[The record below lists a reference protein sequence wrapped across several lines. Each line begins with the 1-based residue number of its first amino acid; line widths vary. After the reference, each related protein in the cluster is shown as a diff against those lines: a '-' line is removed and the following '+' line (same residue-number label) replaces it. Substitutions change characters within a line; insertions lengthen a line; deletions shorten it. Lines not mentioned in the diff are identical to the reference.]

1 VIPETC
7 LPGDGRFDGMRQQNG
22 KTAGGQSAGLPDEVV
37 MAIEVRNLT
46 KFYGKKLGCRD
57 ISFEV
62 GKGEVFGLLGPNG
75 AGKSTLVKMLV
86 GLVFPT
92 SGKARVLGKPLGDVA
107 TRKRLGYL
115 PENFKYQEW
124 MTGADLLSFHCSL
137 GGMDMK
143 KAAVKRQEVLETV
156 KLTGQEKYRVG
167 TYSKGMQQRI
177 GLACALLTDPD
188 VLFLDEPTSAMDP
201 IGRREVREI
210 ITDLKDRGK
219 TVMLNSHLL
228 SEVEMICTS
237 VAFIREGAILRYA
250 AMEEFQKPSTTVSIR
265 VKGLPEQMLAYL
277 KQLDPGLQ
285 QDGEKIRLVL
295 PGAEDIPGLAAA
307 ITNSGARLY
316 ELTPGRES
324 LESIFFNI
332 VEGGKQA
339 T

>member
-1 VIPETC
+1 MVI
-7 LPGDGRFDGMRQQNG
+7 Q
-22 KTAGGQSAGLPDEVV
+22 
-37 MAIEVRNLT
+37 VRNLT
-46 KFYGKKLGCRD
+46 KLYGKKTGCRD

-62 GKGEVFGLLGPNG
+62 KKGEVFGLLGPNG

-92 SGKARVLGKPLGDVA
+92 SGEASVLGKPLGDVA
-107 TRKRLGYL
+107 IRRHLGYL

-137 GGMDMK
+137 GKMDPK
-143 KAAVKRQEVLETV
+143 KTRYRKQEVLEIV
-156 KLTGQEKYRVG
+156 KLTGQEQYRVG

-177 GLACALLTDPD
+177 GLACALLTDPE

-228 SEVEMICTS
+228 SEVELVCTS
-237 VAFIREGAILRYA
+237 VAFIREGSILRYA
-250 AMEEFQKPSTTVSIR
+250 SMEEFQQSTTTVTLHA
-265 VKGLPEQMLAYL
+265 KGLSAEMMAWLHRVDPHLEQV
-277 KQLDPGLQ
+277 
-285 QDGEKIRLVL
+285 GEKINLVL
-295 PGAEDIPGLAAA
+295 PSVEDIPALASA
-307 ITNSGARLY
+307 ITASGAQLY
-316 ELTPGRES
+316 ELTPKRES

-332 VEGGKQA
+332 VEGGKQES
-339 T
+339 